1 MFPQPPPLPSQKN
14 LRMATALNVFLPGAG
29 LVYLGERR
37 AGTVLTGLFL
47 GCFVA
52 VMGIFLVG
60 YIRYLML
67 ALDPPN
73 PRRQQAGEAGAGFH
87 QSWLIALALAG
98 GVVYLVSTVLFARAK
113 RRFASAN
120 PDGASGVPPT

>member
-37 AGTVLTGLFL
+37 AGTVLAGLFL

-67 ALDPPN
+67 ALDPQILEGN
-73 PRRQQAGEAGAGFH
+73 KLEEAGAGFH

-98 GVVYLVSTVLFARAK
+98 GVVYLVSTVLFARA
-113 RRFASAN
+113 RRRLASAR
-120 PDGASGVPPT
+120 PDSASGVPLT

>member
-1 MFPQPPPLPSQKN
+1 
-14 LRMATALNVFLPGAG
+14 MATMLNVFLPGAG

-37 AGTVLTGLFL
+37 AGSVLAGLFL
-47 GCFVA
+47 GCFLA
-52 VMGIFLVG
+52 VMSIFLVG

-67 ALDPPN
+67 ALDPQILEGN
-73 PRRQQAGEAGAGFH
+73 KLEEAGAGFL
-87 QSWLIALALAG
+87 QSWLIVLALAG

-120 PDGASGVPPT
+120 PDGAPDVLVP